1 MQLLYIWIKNYK
13 CLNDVEM
20 NFCEYPRYK
29 FDEERKTL
37 CQISMIKPERTI
49 FPSDEFSCI
58 ENISVIAGSNGSGK
72 TTVCSLIRELICN
85 ENFSS
90 SEYIIVWKANNK
102 ILYKS
107 NLTDLQIH
115 VELTL
120 AFEQFKQPMCDS
132 NLRVVYYS
140 PHYSISF
147 PFMEPIGMQRRFIDC
162 STSFVLKNDVR
173 KYSLSVDQLTANK
186 IQDFYRCIS
195 FYSSKEFI
203 DEIKDKNGDKIFK
216 LGTNLPETLLFS
228 FDDKVINLFKKEVLS
243 KKEFHNLNEVCNII
257 MGFTRFSENKSKK
270 EVFMEHCVITI
281 FCSYFLDFFR
291 IQKKTQIM
299 NVIDILI
306 GAAGNKLQNYNCAAD
321 YVYAFFE
328 QFLPILKTEDE
339 HNIFWEKCNTIKWF
353 LRCIE
358 DIYES
363 HFRNKT
369 LKLSFKDD
377 FKTIKELYSIYQRIV
392 EVTDFGIFDLSPELS
407 AGETS
412 EALLYGR
419 LLEGLAEVKHNK
431 THEHVL
437 LFLDEVEITLHP
449 QLQRQLILNLCAFLQ
464 AFYKELK
471 FQIIFAT
478 HSPILLSD
486 IPKSNV
492 ILLQK
497 KEGDSF
503 SVIKESENNTFA
515 CNIGEMFY
523 DHFFMT
529 ETIGAFAKNEILKAL
544 ELIKE
549 GKRDEAKCIIEY
561 VGDDLFKEILTNKL
575 D

>member
-1 MQLLYIWIKNYK
+1 MQLIYIWIEKYK
-13 CLNDVEM
+13 CLNDVEL
-20 NFCEYPRYK
+20 NFCEYPRFK
-29 FDEERKTL
+29 FDQESNSL
-37 CQISMIKPERTI
+37 GQISKIKPKRTI

-58 ENISVIAGSNGSGK
+58 ENISVIAGSNGSGE
-72 TTVCSLIRELICN
+72 TTICSLIREIICN
-85 ENFSS
+85 DTFDTSK
-90 SEYIIVWKANNK
+90 YIIVWKANDEF
-102 ILYKS
+102 LYKTNFLFQES
-107 NLTDLQIH
+107 LNVSLK
-115 VELTL
+115 
-120 AFEQFKQPMCDS
+120 QFKNPMLYS
-132 NLRVVYYS
+132 NLRMVYYS

-147 PFMEPIGMQRRFIDC
+147 PFLEPIGKKRRFIDC

-173 KYSLSVDQLTANK
+173 KYSSSVDQLTANK

-203 DEIKDKNGDKIFK
+203 DEIKDKNGEKIFK
-216 LGTNLPETLLFS
+216 LGTNLPENLLFT
-228 FDDKVINLFKKEVLS
+228 FDESVVNVFNKEILRKKELY
-243 KKEFHNLNEVCNII
+243 NLIAIYNII
-257 MGFTRFSENKSKK
+257 LGAVK
-270 EVFMEHCVITI
+270 EPKQRDVKQYFIDQCSLAV

-291 IQKKTQIM
+291 VQQKEQILKDINELLGKTRSR
-299 NVIDILI
+299 
-306 GAAGNKLQNYNCAAD
+306 LQNYKYAAE

-328 QFLPILKTEDE
+328 IFLNVLRTEDA
-339 HNIFWEKCNTIKWF
+339 HNIFWEKCNSVKIF
-353 LRCIE
+353 LDCLHK
-358 DIYES
+358 IYDT
-363 HFRNKT
+363 HFKNQT
-369 LKLSFKDD
+369 LQLSFKDD
-377 FKTIKELYSIYQRIV
+377 FRIIQEIYANYQRIV
-392 EVTDFGIFDLSPELS
+392 EITDFGIFDLSPALS

-412 EALLYGR
+412 EALFYGR
-419 LLEGLAEVKHNK
+419 LLEGLAEVRRNI
-431 THEHVL
+431 TYEHVL

-449 QLQRQLILNLCAFLQ
+449 KLQRQLIMNLCAFLQ

-523 DHFFMT
+523 DHFFME